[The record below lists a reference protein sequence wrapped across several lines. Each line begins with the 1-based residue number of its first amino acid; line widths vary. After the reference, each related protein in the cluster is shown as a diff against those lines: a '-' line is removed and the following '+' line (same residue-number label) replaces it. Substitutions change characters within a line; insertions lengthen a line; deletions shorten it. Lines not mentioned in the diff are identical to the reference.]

1 MRAPAAQLRSLR
13 SRELPGLGP
22 RRGEET
28 IAGEP
33 IAVARSGWRGTP
45 TPVWPLI
52 IACLVIAA
60 FSLFAPTT
68 PTYDPWAWILWGREI
83 THLDLVTTGGPSWK
97 PLPMFFTIPFSLFGT
112 HVAPYLWVWIARAG
126 GLLACG
132 MAYRVARRLVGGYY
146 GVFAGIL
153 AGLALFSSFKFVRDA
168 ALGNSEALLA
178 ALVMWAFERH
188 MDGRRDQALYLAFAG
203 ALLRPEVWPFL
214 GVYGLYLWAREP
226 RLRLRLVAFA
236 VAIPVLWFGPELWGS
251 GQALR
256 ASTRANNPNPGS
268 AAFAKHPA
276 LELISRFRKV
286 VIAPIKG
293 GIIVATI
300 YALVMWVRRR
310 REGPTLM
317 VAVGGV
323 AWFCLVAGM
332 TEAGYAGNQRYLIV
346 STAAAAVLGGVGGAR
361 VLQGVGTL
369 VERRTGNWRSGVLA
383 AGAFFVLAF
392 IASFPF
398 VVQKANNSQRVSGG
412 LDHEASLWADLK
424 TLIKQEGG
432 KKRLLSCG
440 GVFSGPFQTQMIAW
454 ELGIHGIKIGWRTT
468 PPPGVAFR
476 TRTVP
481 DGPLVTKPT
490 DGRFRQVAHVGKWRL
505 LTVPPSNVKTSC
517 PSAGPGAPT
526 APLSPNRPVP

>member
-13 SRELPGLGP
+13 SRELPKLGP

-60 FSLFAPTT
+60 FSLLAPTT
-68 PTYDPWAWILWGREI
+68 PTYDPWAWVLWGREI

-214 GVYGLYLWAREP
+214 GVYGIFLWIQDPE
-226 RLRLRLVAFA
+226 LRLRL
-236 VAIPVLWFGPELWGS
+236 
-251 GQALR
+251 
-256 ASTRANNPNPGS
+256 
-268 AAFAKHPA
+268 
-276 LELISRFRKV
+276 
-286 VIAPIKG
+286 
-293 GIIVATI
+293 GI
-300 YALVMWVRRR
+300 
-310 REGPTLM
+310 
-317 VAVGGV
+317 
-323 AWFCLVAGM
+323 F
-332 TEAGYAGNQRYLIV
+332 
-346 STAAAAVLGGVGGAR
+346 
-361 VLQGVGTL
+361 
-369 VERRTGNWRSGVLA
+369 
-383 AGAFFVLAF
+383 
-392 IASFPF
+392 
-398 VVQKANNSQRVSGG
+398 
-412 LDHEASLWADLK
+412 
-424 TLIKQEGG
+424 
-432 KKRLLSCG
+432 
-440 GVFSGPFQTQMIAW
+440 
-454 ELGIHGIKIGWRTT
+454 
-468 PPPGVAFR
+468 
-476 TRTVP
+476 
-481 DGPLVTKPT
+481 
-490 DGRFRQVAHVGKWRL
+490 
-505 LTVPPSNVKTSC
+505 
-517 PSAGPGAPT
+517 
-526 APLSPNRPVP
+526 